1 MTILE
6 EIRAEMRKRGATKQQ
21 AEAQWIPMVLEIL
34 TENTR
39 YKDAEQLEE
48 DIKWLETNKR
58 QMESMKR
65 HNEER
70 WAEEKNE
77 LMRIKEETEHYI
89 QMFLDGLSDCETEE
103 GADRL
108 RAAQIF
114 VNSVNIDTKYDNTA
128 YIIGLSAIL
137 SGGAIAPVEELR
149 KINPKINIT
158 PKPWRVK

>member
-21 AEAQWIPMVLEIL
+21 TEAQWLPMVLEIL

-39 YKDAEQLEE
+39 YKDAAQLEE
-48 DIKWLETNKR
+48 DIKWLETNK
-58 QMESMKR
+58 QHMASMKR
-65 HNEER
+65 H
-70 WAEEKNE
+70 AEEQLAESENE
-77 LMRIKEETEHYI
+77 LMRMKEETEHYI
-89 QMFLDGLSDCETEE
+89 QMFLDGLADCETEE

-149 KINPKINIT
+149 KLNPKIDIW
-158 PKPWRVK
+158 PSLGRI